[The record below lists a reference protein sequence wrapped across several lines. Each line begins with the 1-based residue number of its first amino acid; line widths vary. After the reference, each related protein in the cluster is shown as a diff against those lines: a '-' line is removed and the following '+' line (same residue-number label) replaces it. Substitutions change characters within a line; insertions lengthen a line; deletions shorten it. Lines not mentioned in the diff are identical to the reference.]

1 MRAAVY
7 VSPNQIEIKD
17 RSIPAPEIGE
27 GLVRVDYAGICGTD
41 LAILA
46 GKHPRAKAPLILGHE
61 FYGELVEINDPEKEF
76 DFGTGDKV
84 VSFPL
89 ISCRRCLACRTGNEH
104 ICRNLKMIGIDRDG
118 GMAEYVAIPLHLLFK
133 IEKEIDPVLGA
144 LIEPLAVVVHS
155 IRESS
160 VKIGDKV
167 LVIGA
172 GPMGF
177 LLALLLQY
185 SGIDNLTISEI
196 NPFRKRK
203 LTDLGFEVV
212 DPAKE
217 DIVRH
222 VLKSTHEEG
231 MDMLFEVSGAI
242 AAALQ
247 MTELVKPGG
256 MITLVSVFKEP
267 AAVDLRAINFKEISL
282 KGTRVYTPLDY
293 ERAIKLVSA
302 NKIPLEQ
309 VVTHRLPLIETG
321 KGFEA
326 LKEQKDALKVIINC
340 QQEKTYA
347 SPGKAERGERGC

>member
-17 RSIPAPEIGE
+17 RSVPAPEIGE

-41 LAILA
+41 LAILS

-76 DFGTGDKV
+76 DFRTGDKV
-84 VSFPL
+84 VPFPL

-133 IEKEIDPVLGA
+133 IEKEIDPALGA

-177 LLALLLQY
+177 LLTLLLQY

-212 DPAKE
+212 DPTKE
-217 DIVRH
+217 DMVQR
-222 VLKSTHEEG
+222 VLESTHGEG
-231 MDMLFEVSGAI
+231 VDVLFEVSGA
-242 AAALQ
+242 APAALQ
-247 MTELVKPGG
+247 MTELVRPGG
-256 MITLVSVFKEP
+256 KITLVSVFKEP
-267 AAVDLRAINFKEISL
+267 TTIDLRAINFKEITL
-282 KGTRVYTPLDY
+282 KGSRVYTRIDY
-293 ERAIKLVSA
+293 DRAITLA
-302 NKIPLEQ
+302 AAGKIPINEI
-309 VVTHRLPLIETG
+309 VTHRFPLHKADKAFQIARER
-321 KGFEA
+321 E
-326 LKEQKDALKVIINC
+326 ESLKVII
-340 QQEKTYA
+340 EL
-347 SPGKAERGERGC
+347 